1 MATID
6 GQPTAADNSRLCPH
20 CECPVGNAKFC
31 PECSY
36 PLDTSA
42 TTWNGM
48 RAVAPEEMSA
58 ATTGSMPAAAPPGL
72 DTSGAMPRYP
82 PPGMTATGAMP
93 AVPPPG
99 STGKRRSR
107 LALIL
112 AGLALGLAAI
122 AVAAIVLLHGHES
135 SDTTALYRSKLTG
148 ALSPVVAA
156 NTSVSN
162 SLQSLQ
168 GTNTTAA
175 KNAANQAQSAISSAR
190 GAVGA
195 LSVPPDSTQL
205 SQQVQQALTQED
217 GYMQAV
223 TATLSGQNAENIA
236 QLRSAATQ
244 TQSALVPLAGVAA
257 GASGSLNGSDAL
269 ASWAN
274 GRINATTAAQKKA
287 QKATAHKTSHTATT
301 TTTTTVAAP
310 STSAPSAPASG
321 GTDCG
326 GGLHAGPNTSC
337 PFAENVQLAWENAP
351 AGEQNSLQ
359 VFSPVTS
366 QAYTMTCTE
375 AGAGVSCTGAND
387 ASVSW

>member
-6 GQPTAADNSRLCPH
+6 EQPAAKGNARLCPY
-20 CECPVGNAKFC
+20 CGCPAGDAKFC

-36 PLDTSA
+36 QLDTTA

-48 RAVAPEEMSA
+48 RAVDADQAGP
-58 ATTGSMPAAAPPGL
+58 AT
-72 DTSGAMPRYP
+72 
-82 PPGMTATGAMP
+82 TGAMP

-99 STGKRRSR
+99 STAKRRSR

-122 AVAAIVLLHGHES
+122 AVAAIVLLNGHDS
-135 SDTTALYRSKLTG
+135 SDTTASYRSKLTG

-168 GTNTTAA
+168 GTNTTTA

-195 LSVPPDSTQL
+195 LSVPSDSTQL

-223 TATLSGQNAENIA
+223 TATLSSQNAENIA

-257 GASGSLNGSDAL
+257 GASGSVNGSDAL

-274 GRINATTAAQKKA
+274 GRINAAKVAQNKA
-287 QKATAHKTSHTATT
+287 HKAVAHKTSHTATT

-310 STSAPSAPASG
+310 STPAPSAPTSG

-326 GGLHAGPNTSC
+326 GGLHAGPNTTC

-359 VFSPVTS
+359 VFSPVTD
-366 QAYTMTCTE
+366 QTYTMTCTE
-375 AGAGVSCTGAND
+375 AGAGVSCTGANN

>member
-6 GQPTAADNSRLCPH
+6 EPAAAGNARLCPY
-20 CECPVGNAKFC
+20 CGCSAGDAKFC

-36 PLDTSA
+36 QLDTTA

-48 RAVAPEEMSA
+48 RAVDADQAGP
-58 ATTGSMPAAAPPGL
+58 ATTGS
-72 DTSGAMPRYP
+72 
-82 PPGMTATGAMP
+82 MP

-99 STGKRRSR
+99 STGRRRSR

-122 AVAAIVLLHGHES
+122 AVAAVVLLNGHGS
-135 SDTTALYRSKLTG
+135 SDTTASYRSKLTG

-168 GTNTTAA
+168 GTNTTTAT
-175 KNAANQAQSAISSAR
+175 NAANQAQSAISSAR

-195 LSVPPDSTQL
+195 LSVPSDSTQL

-244 TQSALVPLAGVAA
+244 TQSAFVPLAGVAA
-257 GASGSLNGSDAL
+257 GASGSLNGSAAL

-274 GRINATTAAQKKA
+274 GRIIAANKAHEKAAKAATHKA
-287 QKATAHKTSHTATT
+287 SHTATT
-301 TTTTTVAAP
+301 TTTTIVPTTT
-310 STSAPSAPASG
+310 STTPPPPSG

-326 GGLHAGPNTSC
+326 GGIARGPEHIVS
-337 PFAENVQLAWENAP
+337 VR
-351 AGEQNSLQ
+351 GEC
-359 VFSPVTS
+359 
-366 QAYTMTCTE
+366 A
-375 AGAGVSCTGAND
+375 AGVGECTCR
-387 ASVSW
+387 